1 MLTRIQSLVFG
12 LLLLACQSSHS
23 EPFESWTTEEKSWF
37 AASTVAQIV
46 DYQTTRNFLYQQP
59 ASKGYY
65 EANPIIGP
73 HPSPNRLAAF
83 EIGTLIGSYLLADWL
98 PHDYRL
104 LYLQAHTIVE
114 IAVVGHNLSVGARIQ
129 F

>member
-1 MLTRIQSLVFG
+1 MIKK
-12 LLLLACQSSHS
+12 LLLCLLFIGSAQA
-23 EPFESWTTEEKSWF
+23 EPFDGWTDEEKTWF
-37 AASTVAQIV
+37 VASEVAQVI

-83 EIGTLIGSYLLADWL
+83 EVGTLIGSYFFADWL
-98 PHDYRL
+98 DHDKRL
-104 LYLQAHTIVE
+104 NWLKWHTTIEFIV
-114 IAVVGHNLSVGARIQ
+114 IGHNLSIGAEIK